1 MAPCAYQ
8 LLFDYNLRMDSYS
21 EYNRKAWDRQVAN
34 GNPWT
39 QPVST
44 EQTDAARRGDWS
56 LVLTP
61 TIPVPRNWY
70 PPLTGADVLCLA
82 SGGGQQGP
90 ILAAAGANVT
100 VYDNSP
106 AQLARDEEVAQR
118 DGLQLRSVLG
128 DMRDLSLFPDGSFD
142 LIFHPVSNV
151 FIPDVLPVWR
161 EAFRVLR
168 RGGVLLA
175 GFNNP
180 VVYIF
185 DLDKVDQG
193 ELVVAHSLPYA
204 DIKDMSADQLRHMQ
218 EEGWPY
224 EWSHSLDEQIGGQLA
239 AGFVLTGLYEDIDPQ
254 TILGQT
260 LPTYIAT
267 RALKQ

>member
-1 MAPCAYQ
+1 
-8 LLFDYNLRMDSYS
+8 MDNYS
-21 EYNRKAWDRQVAN
+21 QYNRKAWDNQVAR

-39 QPVST
+39 KPVST
-44 EQTDAARRGDWS
+44 EQIEAARRGEWS

-61 TIPVPRNWY
+61 TIPVPRAWY
-70 PPLTGADVLCLA
+70 PPMTGADVLCLA

-118 DGLQLRSVLG
+118 DGLQLRTVLG
-128 DMRDLSLFPDGSFD
+128 DMRDCSVFADERFD
-142 LIFHPVSNV
+142 LIFHPVSNC
-151 FIPDVLPVWR
+151 FIPNVLPVWR

-168 RGGVLLA
+168 KGGVLLA

-180 VVYIF
+180 VQYVF
-185 DLDKVDQG
+185 DFDRLDQG
-193 ELVVAHSLPYA
+193 QLVVAHSLPFSDVKDLTPA
-204 DIKDMSADQLRHMQ
+204 DLQKIEA
-218 EEGWPY
+218 EGLPY

-239 AGFVLTGLYEDIDPQ
+239 AGFVLTGFYEDIDPES
-254 TILGQT
+254 ILGQT

-267 RALKQ
+267 RAVKP

>member
-1 MAPCAYQ
+1 
-8 LLFDYNLRMDSYS
+8 MDNYS
-21 EYNRKAWDRQVAN
+21 QYNRKAWDNQVAR

-39 QPVST
+39 KPVST
-44 EQTDAARRGDWS
+44 EQIEAARRGEWS

-61 TIPVPRNWY
+61 TIPVPRAWY
-70 PPLTGADVLCLA
+70 PPMTGADVLCLA

-118 DGLQLRSVLG
+118 DGLKLHTVLG
-128 DMRDLSLFPDGSFD
+128 DMRDCSVFADERFD
-142 LIFHPVSNV
+142 LIFHPVSNC
-151 FIPDVLPVWR
+151 FIPNVLPVWR

-168 RGGVLLA
+168 KGGVLLA

-180 VVYIF
+180 VQYVF
-185 DLDKVDQG
+185 DFDRLDQG
-193 ELVVAHSLPYA
+193 QLVVAHSLPFSDVKDLTPA
-204 DIKDMSADQLRHMQ
+204 DLQKIEA
-218 EEGWPY
+218 EGLPY

-239 AGFVLTGLYEDIDPQ
+239 AGFVLTGFYEDIDPES
-254 TILGQT
+254 ILGQT

-267 RALKQ
+267 RAVKP

>member
-1 MAPCAYQ
+1 
-8 LLFDYNLRMDSYS
+8 MDNYS
-21 EYNRKAWDRQVAN
+21 QYNRKAWDRQVAR

-44 EQTDAARRGDWS
+44 EQIEAARRGEWS

-61 TIPVPRNWY
+61 TIPVPRAWY
-70 PPLTGADVLCLA
+70 PPLNGADVLCLA

-90 ILAAAGANVT
+90 VLAAAGANVT

-118 DGLQLRSVLG
+118 DGLQLRTVLG
-128 DMRDLSLFPDGSFD
+128 DMRDCSVFADESFD
-142 LIFHPVSNV
+142 MIFHPVSNC

-161 EAFRVLR
+161 EAYRILR
-168 RGGVLLA
+168 KGGVLLA

-180 VVYIF
+180 VQYVF
-185 DLDKVDQG
+185 DFDRLDQG
-193 ELVVAHSLPYA
+193 QLVVAHSLPFS
-204 DIKDMSADQLRHMQ
+204 DVKDLTPAELQKIE
-218 EEGWPY
+218 EEGLPY
-224 EWSHSLDEQIGGQLA
+224 EWSHSLDGQIGGQLM
-239 AGFVLTGLYEDIDPQ
+239 AGFVLTGFYEDIDPES
-254 TILGQT
+254 ILGNT

-267 RALKQ
+267 RAVKP

>member
-1 MAPCAYQ
+1 
-8 LLFDYNLRMDSYS
+8 MDNYS
-21 EYNRKAWDRQVAN
+21 QYNRKAWDNQVAR

-39 QPVST
+39 KPVST
-44 EQTDAARRGDWS
+44 EQIEAARRGEWS

-61 TIPVPRNWY
+61 TIPVPRAWY
-70 PPLTGADVLCLA
+70 PPMTGADVLCLA

-118 DGLQLRSVLG
+118 DGLQLRTVLG
-128 DMRDLSLFPDGSFD
+128 DMRDCSVFADERFD
-142 LIFHPVSNV
+142 LIFHPVSNC
-151 FIPDVLPVWR
+151 FIPDVLPVWC
-161 EAFRVLR
+161 EAFRLLR
-168 RGGVLLA
+168 KGGVLLA

-180 VVYIF
+180 VQYVF
-185 DLDKVDQG
+185 DFDRLDQG
-193 ELVVAHSLPYA
+193 QLVVAHSLPFSDVKDLTPA
-204 DIKDMSADQLRHMQ
+204 DLQKIEA
-218 EEGWPY
+218 EGLPY

-239 AGFVLTGLYEDIDPQ
+239 AGFVLTGFYEDIDPES
-254 TILGQT
+254 ILGNT